1 MESSASPQPG
11 KRRSHAVLVLRGL
24 CREGCFSLFY
34 FFHAI
39 CVAKHLLFVWLKCQ
53 TPPWESEPAQPI
65 LQMTTRANWCEWAF
79 LRRCR
84 SPAST
89 EPEFPGCASIL
100 LNSAQKDLP
109 TNIKVVGGSYR
120 SSGGWA
126 VGVVSM
132 TFLFVGSEPAVSLSW
147 SIAATVSAQKL
158 CPCQTNIVWMWLRS
172 LITVRASN
180 PPLSQGVSS
189 YLPTTV
195 FS

>member
-1 MESSASPQPG
+1 MSLSMLSCYLLVISSYPDTLQKWLLDVGIKRKRQGRAHVLSSSRSRWRALFPPSLG

-24 CREGCFSLFY
+24 CTESCFSLFY

-53 TPPWESEPAQPI
+53 TPPRESKPAQPI

-100 LNSAQKDLP
+100 SNSPQWNWHRPISKWWGAAKGVQEDDPWVLCQWP
-109 TNIKVVGGSYR
+109 SFL
-120 SSGGWA
+120 WA
-126 VGVVSM
+126 
-132 TFLFVGSEPAVSLSW
+132 LSL
-147 SIAATVSAQKL
+147 
-158 CPCQTNIVWMWLRS
+158 MW
-172 LITVRASN
+172 V
-180 PPLSQGVSS
+180 
-189 YLPTTV
+189 
-195 FS
+195 